1 MDLKDMSCP
10 NCGANLKFNSRT
22 HNYECD
28 YCKSDFKDTNAN
40 NSSDSRVE
48 LSPEDLE
55 MMKPKGK
62 VASSSNEYKA
72 LRNMFIIIGVI
83 IFVVVFATVSIVSI
97 MFSYVDEEMDDFESD
112 FESNFGNSNF
122 GSNNSGNNNF
132 GNGSFGNSGFGNGS
146 FGSGFGSSDFGSGG
160 FGTTTP
166 PYWWYD

>member
-22 HNYECD
+22 HSYVCE

-62 VASSSNEYKA
+62 LASSSNEYKS
-72 LRNMFIIIGVI
+72 LRNMFVIIGII
-83 IFVVVFATVSIVSI
+83 IFVVIFATVSMVSI

-112 FESNFGNSNF
+112 FESDFGNSNF
-122 GSNNSGNNNF
+122 GNNNF

-146 FGSGFGSSDFGSGG
+146 FGNSDFGSGG